1 MRTLHACVFAAVAL
15 SACGDE
21 TPTRFTEIDASPA
34 TDVVNEAVDPDAPV
48 PYDAPAPVD
57 RGVIPIDST
66 VTGMTVVYAHSD
78 SALFSVDPAARTV
91 RPVGMFRFPTD
102 GNNHSMTDLAVD
114 ASGELTG
121 VTQDALYRIDP
132 DTAACTLIRALPAT
146 NTRVF
151 VGLTWVPV
159 GVLDPAREVLLGGAT
174 DGTLWRIDP
183 DTGRSTAA
191 GTLSSGW
198 GISGDIVS
206 IAGAATYATVRRT
219 TGTNTS
225 DTLVTLTFSGN
236 TARMTTVGPIT
247 GYQSI
252 YGLGYWRS
260 TLYGFTRAG
269 HLITINVRTGA
280 GTDVS
285 MPTMQFSGAGVTTV
299 APVAPP

>member
-1 MRTLHACVFAAVAL
+1 MTLAL

-21 TPTRFTEIDASPA
+21 TPVRFTEIDATPA
-34 TDVVNEAVDPDAPV
+34 VDVLDAADPDAPV
-48 PYDAPAPVD
+48 SYDTPAPLD
-57 RGVIPIDST
+57 RGTVPTDMPIG
-66 VTGMTVVYAHSD
+66 GMTVVYAHSD
-78 SALFSVDPAARTV
+78 SALFSVDPSSRAV
-91 RPVGMFRFPTD
+91 RMVGMFRFPTD
-102 GNNHSMTDLAVD
+102 GNNHSMTDLAVNAD
-114 ASGELTG
+114 GEITG

-132 DTAACTLIRALPAT
+132 DTAGCTLIRSLPAT
-146 NTRVF
+146 DQRVF

-183 DTGRSTAA
+183 STGRTASVGA
-191 GTLSSGW
+191 LSSGW
-198 GISGDIVS
+198 GISGDMVS

-219 TGTNTS
+219 TGTSTA
-225 DTLVTLTFSGN
+225 DTLVTLTFTTSGTST
-236 TARMTTVGPIT
+236 TARMTTVGTIT